1 MYPVTPFN
9 SRILKQDVVLS
20 GYNVP
25 AGVGLFIISSH
36 LLHHYSMSQKI
47 IFMCTLVAGRLPEL
61 FPEPDKFRPERWS
74 RDNKEVPDSFSS
86 LPFSFGRR
94 MCVGMS

>member
-1 MYPVTPFN
+1 
-9 SRILKQDVVLS
+9 
-20 GYNVP
+20 
-25 AGVGLFIISSH
+25 
-36 LLHHYSMSQKI
+36 MS
-47 IFMCTLVAGRLPEL
+47 TLVVGSLPEL

-94 MCVGMS
+94 MCVGMLMRAIAIARD